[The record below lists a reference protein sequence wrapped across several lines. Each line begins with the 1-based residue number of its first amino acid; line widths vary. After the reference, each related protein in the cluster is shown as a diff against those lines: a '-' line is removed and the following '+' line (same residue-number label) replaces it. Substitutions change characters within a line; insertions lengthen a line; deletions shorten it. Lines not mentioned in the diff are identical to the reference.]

1 MKLVILAGVWRFF
14 RGVRRHGEF
23 AHQESETLLN
33 TGGMLT
39 RVFQPLFRLL
49 TKDWHMLLLGFLFGL
64 GFDTATEISLLA
76 FRRPRLE
83 KECRCG

>member
-1 MKLVILAGVWRFF
+1 MGCVGLER
-14 RGVRRHGEF
+14 F

-49 TKDWHMLLLGFLFGL
+49 TKDWHMLLLGFLFGAWL
-64 GFDTATEISLLA
+64 RHGD
-76 FRRPRLE
+76 
-83 KECRCG
+83 GD